1 MVTSMTAARQPHAV
15 SDTAASAEGA
25 APLDPNRLLATITHD
40 LVGMVFRC
48 RVDADWTMEY
58 IGAGCTR
65 LTGYRPDELLF
76 NKCISYEQIT
86 HPQDRA
92 VVRQAILESLE
103 RDQRYDA
110 EYRIIRAD
118 GKTRWVVERGVG
130 VRDADG
136 RLIAVE
142 GFIQDMTERIAAN
155 QALREAVRRYRSLFE
170 HAVEGIFQTT
180 PDGHYLDANPALAR
194 IYGYPDP
201 TALIEGLRDI
211 QHQLYVDPT
220 RRETFIRL
228 MQTQGQ
234 VRDFESEVYRR
245 DGSRIWISE
254 NARAVKDEAGRVLFY
269 EGTVIDITER
279 RRHEAELL
287 HQASHDA
294 LTGLPNRVLLM
305 DRIQQGIALARREG
319 SRLCLLFVDLD
330 HFKLIN
336 DSRGHH
342 AGDRLLIEIASRL
355 RLCLRE
361 QDTVARLGGDEF
373 VVLLTGAREEHE
385 VIRILHRILDEVAR
399 PWVDGEAEYR
409 IGCSIGISCY
419 PGDGDDAE
427 TLLRCADAA
436 MYQAKESG
444 RHTFHFYT
452 PELNRAASDRLALA
466 SSLHRALER
475 EELRVYYQPRLDLT
489 SGRIIGAEALVRWQH
504 PQQGLIPPDRF
515 IPVAEETGLIIP
527 IGRWVLAE
535 ASRQN
540 KAWQAAGLPTLCVSV
555 NLSPIQFRRADLVRE
570 VADILAETGLL
581 PEYLEL
587 EVTESFVMHDAE
599 RINATMRQLKQLG
612 VAIAVDDFGTGYSS
626 LSYLK
631 RFPVDRLKVD
641 RSFVRDIHQDPDD
654 AAIVRAIITLGHA
667 LGLKVVAE
675 GVETPEHQA
684 FLRQHGCDEG
694 QGYLYSRPVTAV
706 ELEAMLRRAKAGSLA
721 GD

>member
-1 MVTSMTAARQPHAV
+1 MASRGRLQVASEA
-15 SDTAASAEGA
+15 SDPDGSGI
-25 APLDPNRLLATITHD
+25 PLDPGRLLATITHD

-48 RVDADWTMEY
+48 RIDEAWTMEY
-58 IGAGCTR
+58 VGAGCIR
-65 LTGYRPDELLF
+65 LTGYRPDELVF
-76 NKCISYEQIT
+76 NNRVSYEQIT
-86 HPQDRA
+86 HPEDRA
-92 VVRQAILESLE
+92 AVRKAILESLE

-118 GKTRWVVERGVG
+118 GAIRWVLERGIG
-130 VRDADG
+130 VRDAAG
-136 RLIAVE
+136 RLVAVE

-180 PDGHYLDANPALAR
+180 PDGRYLDANPALAR

-201 TALIEGLRDI
+201 TTLIQDLRDI

-228 MQTQGQ
+228 MQAQGQ

-254 NARAVKDEAGRVLFY
+254 NARAVKDAAGRVLFY

-305 DRIQQGIALARREG
+305 DRIQQGIAFARREG
-319 SRLCLLFVDLD
+319 GRLCLLFLDLD
-330 HFKLIN
+330 HFKLVN

-342 AGDRLLIEIASRL
+342 AGDRLLIEVAARL
-355 RLCLRE
+355 RGCLRE

-373 VVLLTGAREEHE
+373 VVLLTGQREENE
-385 VIRILHRILDEVAR
+385 VIRILQRLLEEVSR

-419 PGDGDDAE
+419 PQDGDDAE

-436 MYQAKESG
+436 MYQAKDSG

-466 SSLHRALER
+466 SSLHCALER
-475 EELRVYYQPRLDLT
+475 EELRVYYQPRLDLAD
-489 SGRIIGAEALVRWQH
+489 GRIIGAEALVRWQH
-504 PQQGLIPPDRF
+504 PEQGLVPPDRF
-515 IPVAEETGLIIP
+515 IPVAEETGLIVP

-535 ASRQN
+535 ACRQN
-540 KAWQAAGLPTLCVSV
+540 KAWQAAGLPAICISV

-570 VADILAETGLL
+570 VAGILAETGLL

-599 RINATMRQLKQLG
+599 RINATMRELKRLG
-612 VAIAVDDFGTGYSS
+612 ITLSVDDFGTGYSS

-654 AAIVRAIITLGHA
+654 AAIVRAVITLGHA

-675 GVETPEHQA
+675 GVETAEHEA
-684 FLRQHGCDEG
+684 FLRQHGCDEV
-694 QGYLYSRPVTAV
+694 QGYLYSRPVTATA
-706 ELEAMLRRAKAGSLA
+706 LEALLRRAKGNPQAG
-721 GD
+721 G

>member
-1 MVTSMTAARQPHAV
+1 MAAAWRLHVVSEETAPSA
-15 SDTAASAEGA
+15 DT
-25 APLDPNRLLATITHD
+25 APLDTSRLLSTITED

-48 RVDADWTMEY
+48 RIDDAWTMEY
-58 IGAGCTR
+58 VGAGCTR
-65 LTGYRPDELLF
+65 LTGYRPDELVF
-76 NKCISYEQIT
+76 NNRISYEQIT
-86 HPQDRA
+86 HPDDREG
-92 VVRQAILESLE
+92 VRRTILDCLV

-118 GKTRWVVERGVG
+118 GETRWVIERGVG
-130 VRDADG
+130 VMGAAG
-136 RLIAVE
+136 RLVAVE
-142 GFIQDMTERIAAN
+142 GYIQDMTERIAAS
-155 QALREAVRRYRSLFE
+155 QALKEAVRRYRSLFE

-194 IYGYPDP
+194 IYGYSDP
-201 TALIEGLRDI
+201 AALIHGLRDI

-220 RRETFIRL
+220 RRATFIHL
-228 MQTQGQ
+228 MQTHGQ

-254 NARAVKDEAGRVLFY
+254 NARAVMNEAGQVQFY
-269 EGTVIDITER
+269 EGTVIEITER

-294 LTGLPNRVLLM
+294 LTGLPNRMLLM
-305 DRIQQGIALARREG
+305 DRIQQGIAHARRMGG
-319 SRLCLLFVDLD
+319 SLCLLFVDLD

-342 AGDRLLIEIASRL
+342 AGDRLLLEIASRL
-355 RLCLRE
+355 RRCLRQ
-361 QDTVARLGGDEF
+361 QDTVARIGGDEF
-373 VVLLTGAREEHE
+373 VVLLAEQHEEAQTQG
-385 VIRILHRILDEVAR
+385 ILQRLLEEVAR

-419 PGDGDDAE
+419 PRDGDDAE
-427 TLLRCADAA
+427 SLLRCADAA

-452 PELNRAASDRLALA
+452 PELNRAVSDRLALA
-466 SSLHRALER
+466 GSLHRALER
-475 EELRVYYQPRLDLT
+475 EELRVYYQPRLDLV

-504 PQQGLIPPDRF
+504 PEQGLITPDRF
-515 IPVAEETGLIIP
+515 IPVAEETGLIVP
-527 IGRWVLAE
+527 ISRWVLAE
-535 ASRQN
+535 ACRQN
-540 KAWQAAGLPTLCVSV
+540 RAWQSAGLPTLCVSV
-555 NLSPIQFRRADLVRE
+555 NLSPIQFRRANLVQE
-570 VADILAETGLL
+570 VADSLAVSGLP

-599 RINATMRQLKQLG
+599 RIDATMRELKRLG
-612 VAIAVDDFGTGYSS
+612 VAISVDDFGTGYSS

-675 GVETPEHQA
+675 GVETAEHQA

-694 QGYLYSRPVTAV
+694 QGHLYSRPVPAA
-706 ELEAMLRRAKAGSLA
+706 ELEALLRRAKDGVLPL
-721 GD
+721 D